1 MMSQSGLQ
9 EGRVCMSDE
18 RVQLGVLLPT
28 RGVLFADPGPPDV
41 SPIFN
46 MAAKAEAAGY
56 HSVWVGD
63 SITAKPRLEAL
74 TTLGALSA
82 RTSRIQLGTAVFLAA
97 LRHPLVLAHAVAS
110 LDVLSTGRMIL
121 GVGAGRG
128 GRSIL
133 SQEFENCG
141 VPFMERGPRMTE
153 LLETCR
159 RLWTQ
164 TSVSSDGPYYPLTD
178 VALEPRPVQA
188 GGIPLWVSSNW
199 VKQGLRRV
207 AKYGDA
213 WITNVTTLDV
223 YQQCWSFI
231 AAEAEKIGRDPKRI
245 HQCLYLTVNVHPD
258 GDQARRDGR
267 QFLEN
272 YYKKP
277 AASVEEDLVCV
288 FGSPAEVLE
297 RLNGYV
303 QLGTRTVII
312 RFASPH
318 QFEQL
323 DICTAEM
330 LPHLSGS

>member
-1 MMSQSGLQ
+1 
-9 EGRVCMSDE
+9 MSDE
-18 RVQLGVLLPT
+18 RVQIGVLLPT
-28 RGVLFADPGPPDV
+28 RGVLFTDPPDV
-41 SPIFN
+41 SPIFR
-46 MAAKAEAAGY
+46 MATKAEEAGY

-63 SITAKPRLEAL
+63 SVTAKPRLEAL

-82 RTSRIQLGTAVFLAA
+82 ITSRIQLGTAVFLAA
-97 LRHPLVLAHAVAS
+97 SRHPLVLAHAVAS

-128 GRSIL
+128 GRSIW

-141 VPFMERGPRMTE
+141 VPFMERGPRITE
-153 LLETCR
+153 LLATCR

-164 TSVSSDGPYYPLTD
+164 TPVSSEGPYYPLAD
-178 VALEPRPVQA
+178 VALEPRPVQS
-188 GGIPLWVSSNW
+188 GGIPLWVSSNK

-207 AKYGDA
+207 AQHGDA
-213 WITNVTTLDV
+213 WITNVTTLDM
-223 YQQCWSFI
+223 YQQCWSLI
-231 AAEAEKIGRDPKRI
+231 QAEAEKIGRDPHSI
-245 HQCLYLTVNVHPD
+245 HHCLYLTVNVHPD

-277 AASVEEDLVCV
+277 VASVEEDLVCV
-288 FGSPAEVLE
+288 FGSPAEVME
-297 RLNGYV
+297 RINGYA

-312 RFASPH
+312 RFASPD

-323 DICTAEM
+323 DICTADM
-330 LPHLSGS
+330 LPHLQGS